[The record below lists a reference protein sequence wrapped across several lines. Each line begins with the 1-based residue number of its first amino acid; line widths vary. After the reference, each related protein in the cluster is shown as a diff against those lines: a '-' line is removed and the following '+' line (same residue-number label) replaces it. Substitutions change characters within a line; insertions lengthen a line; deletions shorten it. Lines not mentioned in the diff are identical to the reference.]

1 MGYLD
6 EAFTAP
12 PQITQLLVNKHNVDK
27 VLVGGEAVHNSLER
41 KDLLEYLSIH
51 RSGKQGSCFFYNY
64 KGTTFKWT
72 SQVSRYTGLIG
83 TTTDEITQA
92 KVLKPGECRKK
103 VLLIFFIF
111 KYGIL
116 TSFDSATGNRC

>member
-6 EAFTAP
+6 ETFTAP

-41 KDLLEYLSIH
+41 KDLLEYLSTREANDR
-51 RSGKQGSCFFYNY
+51 RSGKQGSCFFYHY
-64 KGTTFKWT
+64 KGTTFKYT

-92 KVLKPGECRKK
+92 KVLKPGECRKEGSHDFDCH
-103 VLLIFFIF
+103 VWYTHIF
-111 KYGIL
+111 
-116 TSFDSATGNRC
+116 